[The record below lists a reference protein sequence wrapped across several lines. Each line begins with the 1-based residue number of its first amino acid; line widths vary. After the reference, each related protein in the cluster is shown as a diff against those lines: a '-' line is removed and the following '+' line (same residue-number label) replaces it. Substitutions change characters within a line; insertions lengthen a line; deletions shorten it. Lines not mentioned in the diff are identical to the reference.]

1 MNNKISK
8 QNSKQLPLLAV
19 YAVIFVALLVL
30 CSLFPYSGD
39 DWAWGSSIGL
49 ERLSNWFDNYSGR
62 YAGNLIVLALT
73 RSNVL
78 KTVTMATCLTGIVSL
93 VNKITGNQK
102 NAVYLISSVMLLMPV
117 PMLRQAVVWTSG
129 FANYTT
135 SIFLMLIYICYVRG
149 IYEDELP
156 KYPIWHAVPMLL
168 LGFVGSMIVEHITI
182 YSLVLGLY
190 VILFVLIKFK
200 KLVASHIAFFVGAV
214 AGALTM
220 FSNSVYHSVATG
232 EDGYRTMG
240 DGGIVG
246 TVKRALNA
254 YLNTIMP
261 EGFLD
266 NFVLNVVLAGMCV
279 VLWICVRKFISKK
292 LVRIIGE
299 MSLAVIVMF
308 ASLSVMNAVSGVKAT
323 GFLTKCEGLATL
335 VYIVAMG
342 VFLLVLPL
350 EINKRV
356 KLLFYYLSV
365 GCMIAPLFV
374 VTPIG
379 SRCFFAPY
387 VMMLVLALDIYANVN
402 EEVREKISK
411 ALRVTVLTAFVAF
424 AFLFYVYF
432 VIHTADVK
440 RVEKAVQDSQT
451 QSVIE
456 VKRLPYNDYVWCS
469 DVKDKVWKDRFKLF
483 NGIDKS
489 VEIQQVK

>member
-93 VNKITGNQK
+93 LNKITGNQK

-200 KLVASHIAFFVGAV
+200 KLVA
-214 AGALTM
+214 
-220 FSNSVYHSVATG
+220 
-232 EDGYRTMG
+232 
-240 DGGIVG
+240 
-246 TVKRALNA
+246 
-254 YLNTIMP
+254 
-261 EGFLD
+261 
-266 NFVLNVVLAGMCV
+266 
-279 VLWICVRKFISKK
+279 
-292 LVRIIGE
+292 
-299 MSLAVIVMF
+299 
-308 ASLSVMNAVSGVKAT
+308 
-323 GFLTKCEGLATL
+323 
-335 VYIVAMG
+335 
-342 VFLLVLPL
+342 
-350 EINKRV
+350 
-356 KLLFYYLSV
+356 
-365 GCMIAPLFV
+365 
-374 VTPIG
+374 
-379 SRCFFAPY
+379 
-387 VMMLVLALDIYANVN
+387 
-402 EEVREKISK
+402 
-411 ALRVTVLTAFVAF
+411 
-424 AFLFYVYF
+424 
-432 VIHTADVK
+432 
-440 RVEKAVQDSQT
+440 
-451 QSVIE
+451 
-456 VKRLPYNDYVWCS
+456 
-469 DVKDKVWKDRFKLF
+469 
-483 NGIDKS
+483 
-489 VEIQQVK
+489 